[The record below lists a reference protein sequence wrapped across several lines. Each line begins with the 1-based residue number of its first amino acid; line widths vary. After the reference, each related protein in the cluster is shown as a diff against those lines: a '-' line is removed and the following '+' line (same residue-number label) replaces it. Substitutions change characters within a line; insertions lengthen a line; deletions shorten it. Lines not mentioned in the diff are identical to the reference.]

1 MRFCSRSVNFVNFV
15 NFVNLCISKLH
26 LRPQGYDAPVGRGGE
41 LLLKL
46 GSCDLKQILRVVADV
61 RSGGERQRL
70 ALARAP
76 WHRLF
81 FFAPLVAST
90 FRKNMQMT

>member
-1 MRFCSRSVNFVNFV
+1 MRFCSRSVNFCEFCE
-15 NFVNLCISKLH
+15 FVNLCISKLH

-46 GSCDLKQILRVVADV
+46 GSCDLKQILRVAVADV

-76 WHRLF
+76 WHHLF
-81 FFAPLVAST
+81 FLLRLLQAHLEKIC
-90 FRKNMQMT
+90 R